1 MSPGLTEQLAIRL
14 MEGNDQLSANRA
26 KTWVELM
33 ASDIESS
40 YAKAGYGMMDEEQV
54 SQLVLRWIDAYGNR
68 LDEFVA
74 SNPRIRELLGEDG
87 TLH

>member
-1 MSPGLTEQLAIRL
+1 MSPDLTEQLAIRL